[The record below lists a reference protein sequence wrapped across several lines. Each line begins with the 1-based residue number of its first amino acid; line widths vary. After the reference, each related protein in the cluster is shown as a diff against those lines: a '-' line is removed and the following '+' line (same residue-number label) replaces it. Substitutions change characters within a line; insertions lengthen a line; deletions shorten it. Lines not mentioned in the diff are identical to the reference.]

1 MICLLCDGKHD
12 LDECKSF
19 KEKRLRERSRF
30 LFEQKLCYGCFSPI
44 SASHKAR
51 HCKKRKE
58 CKVCKKRHPTSLHG
72 CKTERPKEKLEKSR
86 KEKDNE
92 QKDFHCATVNISPE
106 VISMCV
112 VFVMVRHKLSNGLI
126 KTYAMLNTCSQATF
140 AKEILL
146 NDLGIQGRKTS
157 ITVKIM
163 NGEVIKL

>member
-72 CKTERPKEKLEKSR
+72 CKTERPKENLKRVVR
-86 KEKDNE
+86 KRIMSKRT
-92 QKDFHCATVNISPE
+92 FTV
-106 VISMCV
+106 
-112 VFVMVRHKLSNGLI
+112 
-126 KTYAMLNTCSQATF
+126 Q
-140 AKEILL
+140 
-146 NDLGIQGRKTS
+146 Q
-157 ITVKIM
+157 
-163 NGEVIKL
+163 